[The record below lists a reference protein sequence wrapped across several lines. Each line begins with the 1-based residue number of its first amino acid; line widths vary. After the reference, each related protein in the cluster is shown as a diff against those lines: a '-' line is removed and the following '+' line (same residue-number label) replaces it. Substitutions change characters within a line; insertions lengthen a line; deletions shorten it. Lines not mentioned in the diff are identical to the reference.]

1 MKSHTGYHQNFEKFV
16 DIYLVNSF
24 FSKEKTQT
32 TALIILFGMNK
43 AQNFFSASLNK
54 AIDEYN
60 WCNHIRELCIAI
72 LLTYFIKKIQIWNIL
87 AAFLKQSCI
96 FFILFRTKL
105 RLNDNLEST

>member
-16 DIYLVNSF
+16 DIYLVSSF

-72 LLTYFIKKIQIWNIL
+72 LLTYFIEKNSNLEHI
-87 AAFLKQSCI
+87 SCI
-96 FFILFRTKL
+96 FETILHFFLFCSAR
-105 RLNDNLEST
+105 N